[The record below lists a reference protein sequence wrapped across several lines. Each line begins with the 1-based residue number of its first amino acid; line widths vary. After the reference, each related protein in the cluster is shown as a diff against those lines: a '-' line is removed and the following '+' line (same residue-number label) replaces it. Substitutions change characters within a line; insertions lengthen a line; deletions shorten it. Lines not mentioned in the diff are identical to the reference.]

1 MCLQG
6 GEQGITE
13 LVLKV
18 LTDSFVWGTISNTLN
33 IVGRSLIE
41 ARGPE
46 AAFSKWRTEIQEV
59 TVSEFKFFPIW
70 NAVNFH
76 LIPHQWRVS
85 FGACGLLPHNHPSPL
100 PQQPSA
106 PPTFIQ
112 SLSLVSTLSACDR
125 CAQAFWRKEETS
137 SSCIPL
143 VGYLPTFPLV
153 VFSQLL
159 HSGALIWNI
168 YMSSVASR
176 PTPQKEADFNTSSSL
191 ISSAMGP
198 EGLRNGGGTDYVDAH
213 AHLLTH
219 VTAFRSLDETLE
231 CERIDS

>member
-1 MCLQG
+1 VCLQG

-85 FGACGLLPHNHPSPL
+85 FGAFGLPPHNHPSPPPSNLSPPPPSSNPSFWFLLCL
-100 PQQPSA
+100 PA
-106 PPTFIQ
+106 PCKPATGARK
-112 SLSLVSTLSACDR
+112 LS
-125 CAQAFWRKEETS
+125 
-137 SSCIPL
+137 
-143 VGYLPTFPLV
+143 
-153 VFSQLL
+153 
-159 HSGALIWNI
+159 
-168 YMSSVASR
+168 
-176 PTPQKEADFNTSSSL
+176 
-191 ISSAMGP
+191 
-198 EGLRNGGGTDYVDAH
+198 
-213 AHLLTH
+213 
-219 VTAFRSLDETLE
+219 
-231 CERIDS
+231 